1 MAFGYKLFCSLPVIS
16 SGPSCHFERSQ
27 RVEKSLSK
35 EQYTLSGGMDPL
47 LLTEDKVLLFRLLK
61 LKNGQQGALLA
72 VQIIKIPV
80 IRRS

>member
-1 MAFGYKLFCSLPVIS
+1 
-16 SGPSCHFERSQ
+16 
-27 RVEKSLSK
+27 
-35 EQYTLSGGMDPL
+35 MDPL